1 MKLYSKGLLERILN
15 RFGIG
20 KSSIAKYLY
29 GRTAL
34 AWDLEFEKQILLKQ
48 MKKILLK
55 PEADK
60 KIRK

>member
-1 MKLYSKGLLERILN
+1 MKLYFKELLERISN

-20 KSSIAKYLY
+20 KNAIAKYLY

-48 MKKILLK
+48 MKK
-55 PEADK
+55 
-60 KIRK
+60 

>member
-1 MKLYSKGLLERILN
+1 MKLYFGALLEKISN

-20 KSSIAKYLY
+20 KSAIAKYLY

-48 MKKILLK
+48 MKK
-55 PEADK
+55 
-60 KIRK
+60 